1 MAAQIITPVCAGT
14 LMRLISYKILFI
26 YSAIFVL
33 ASYFTMSQVKH
44 GDQKVA
50 GKKGLE
56 AFEDLD

>member
-1 MAAQIITPVCAGT
+1 
-14 LMRLISYKILFI
+14 MRLISYKVLFI

-33 ASYFTMSQVKH
+33 ASYFTMMQVKH